1 MSSSD
6 RDELFTAQIEQI
18 RNQMSNFVKDNKI
31 SLISKKVD
39 DVEVSERRLGSQLQ
53 MVLEEQKKLIHSY
66 YELDNKYKNISKEN
80 KFLRNEFI
88 DLKKKIHSS
97 DNGGSYRDY

>member
-53 MVLEEQKKLIHSY
+53 MVLEE
-66 YELDNKYKNISKEN
+66 
-80 KFLRNEFI
+80 
-88 DLKKKIHSS
+88 
-97 DNGGSYRDY
+97 